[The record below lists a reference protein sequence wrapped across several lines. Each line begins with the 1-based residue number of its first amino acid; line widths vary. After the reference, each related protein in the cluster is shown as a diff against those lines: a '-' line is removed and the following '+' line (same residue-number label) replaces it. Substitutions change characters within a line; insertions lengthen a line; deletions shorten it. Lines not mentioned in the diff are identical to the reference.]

1 MREATSFGAALCAL
15 VGAGV
20 FADLPEAVAA
30 TSKEPGR
37 FESDAENH
45 AIYDEAFGRWR
56 ALYGH
61 MLTAA
66 EAGTVPFLWRGAG
79 A

>member
-20 FADLPEAVAA
+20 YPDLPAAVAA
-30 TSKEPGR
+30 TSKEPGC
-37 FESDAENH
+37 FEPDAANH
-45 AIYDEAFGRWR
+45 ALYDEAYSRWR
-56 ALYGH
+56 ALNDH
-61 MLTAA
+61 LLEAA
-66 EAGTVPFLWRGAG
+66 EVGIVPYLWRGAG